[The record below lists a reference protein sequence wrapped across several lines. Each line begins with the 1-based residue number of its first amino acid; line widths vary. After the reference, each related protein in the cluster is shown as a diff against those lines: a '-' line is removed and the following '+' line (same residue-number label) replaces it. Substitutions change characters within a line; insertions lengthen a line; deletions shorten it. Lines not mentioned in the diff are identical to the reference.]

1 MRGRDGAQPSSGGT
15 TPPTPR
21 GMPGEDVSVPD
32 MPSANGSHW
41 GMTGGHA
48 SGPDMHDLSVQVAK
62 VRAKTRP
69 WKSIIALVLAIAAA
83 AASGWA
89 RSQFPHFFSGTGVI
103 KQVIAAATAVAFCV
117 FASAATIG
125 LSGKA
130 RQVLQ
135 PVIGTSHS
143 AVVRY
148 ALVLIGAV
156 TTLIVT
162 LVLFDVPVGQ
172 LLLGGALTSVFVGIA
187 AQQALSNVFAGLV
200 LLLARPFKVGDSI
213 RLRAGALSGEIGG
226 TVSEIGITYVRL
238 ATADGMVSVPN
249 SQVLNA
255 VVGPLPPGTRL
266 PPPPSPPPATAAAGP
281 APASPPPAGASPAS
295 PSPAGASHGDPSPGG
310 SVDGAAA
317 GPVGT
322 TDGAAGAHRPGT
334 GGEQ

>member
-1 MRGRDGAQPSSGGT
+1 ML
-15 TPPTPR
+15 
-21 GMPGEDVSVPD
+21 
-32 MPSANGSHW
+32 
-41 GMTGGHA
+41 GHD
-48 SGPDMHDLSVQVAK
+48 GPDWDDLSVQVAK

-69 WKSIIALVLAIAAA
+69 WKSIIALVLAIVAA
-83 AASGWA
+83 AASAWA
-89 RSQFPHFFSGTGVI
+89 RSQFPHFFSSDSS
-103 KQVIAAATAVAFCV
+103 KQMVNEVIAAATAVAFCV

-130 RQVLQ
+130 REVLQ
-135 PVIGTSHS
+135 PVIGTSHA

-156 TTLIVT
+156 TTLVIT

-266 PPPPSPPPATAAAGP
+266 PAPPAPQPAVAVASPTDTALAGGSPPASGPSPVG
-281 APASPPPAGASPAS
+281 
-295 PSPAGASHGDPSPGG
+295 PSPVGSSPVGSSPVGPSPVG
-310 SVDGAAA
+310 SVHGAAA

-322 TDGAAGAHRPGT
+322 ADGAAGAHRPGT